1 MLMRTDPFRELDR
14 LTEAVMGSP
23 SRPVSLPMDAF
34 RDQGAFVVQIEVPG
48 VDPGSIDLSVEGN
61 TLTISAERSVPQI
74 EGAEWS
80 VAERPFGNY
89 TRQLVLGRSLDT
101 DRLEAH
107 YHDGVLTLSIPVAEK
122 ARARKI
128 SVTRA
133 DTPTA
138 VEGRT
143 IEGESTER
151 RSVES

>member
-1 MLMRTDPFRELDR
+1 MPAPDSRARDDDPVGRLDDPDFPA
-14 LTEAVMGSP
+14 LTMSQAAALLGVQA
-23 SRPVSLPMDAF
+23 AF
-34 RDQGAFVVQIEVPG
+34 
-48 VDPGSIDLSVEGN
+48 L
-61 TLTISAERSVPQI
+61 
-74 EGAEWS
+74 
-80 VAERPFGNY
+80 
-89 TRQLVLGRSLDT
+89 RSLDT

-143 IEGESTER
+143 IEGESSER